1 VSLCSDFWVSSKSC
15 AKSFERESLGVYES
29 KSWGECAWKFTPTK
43 TFCDFRRPHLILS
56 ARDGGESA
64 CFHRDVEESWIARR
78 LPSTIPPLLSMQS
91 LRAASSRFVCNACQ
105 KSAAQSLK
113 APLNGLPQRGSLKT
127 RSAARKLSR
136 CAFSSSSLR
145 AKNRDDP
152 VAEDPEFAFLEEGA
166 KDSSSVKDARQPSSI
181 HATETA
187 ASSVPLSTEE
197 SPEAQEDVDDMDELE
212 DLEGLEELE
221 TAEAATPARDASIP
235 WYLRQQS
242 SMPASTQKP
251 ADIPDLPANPPPLL
265 ATILEYVS
273 MTAGLDDL
281 LLLDLRHLDPPPALG
296 PKLIMII
303 ATARSE
309 KHLHVAADRFSR
321 WLRRDHGL
329 KANAAGLLGRNEL
342 KIKLRRKA
350 KRMRM
355 LANVGGAIPEGNIDD
370 GIRTGWICCTLS
382 KIEAH
387 PDDMHMPGDN
397 VQEFVGFRD
406 VKPGVNVVVQMFT
419 EEKRAETDL
428 ETLWGGV
435 LRTHQRQDRA
445 ADDHLRELED
455 GGFEDIAE
463 AESNDHPSPRADS
476 MSLPED
482 DLNMPPTLPQPTRR
496 LKPTPGDP
504 FPDFDGARQ
513 LRRLHTVGLR

>member
-1 VSLCSDFWVSSKSC
+1 MSRKVG
-15 AKSFERESLGVYES
+15 ANALGNSPPPKRSV
-29 KSWGECAWKFTPTK
+29 
-43 TFCDFRRPHLILS
+43 TFAARILS
-56 ARDGGESA
+56 YRHVMAASRRIFTEASKN
-64 CFHRDVEESWIARR
+64 VELSLLR
-78 LPSTIPPLLSMQS
+78 SDIPPQFSMQS
-91 LRAASSRFVCNACQ
+91 FRAASSRFVCNACQ
-105 KSAAQSLK
+105 KSAAQSSK
-113 APLNGLPQRGSLKT
+113 APLNGLAQRGSP
-127 RSAARKLSR
+127 RARNALRKPSR
-136 CAFSSSSLR
+136 CAFSTSSLR
-145 AKNRDDP
+145 ARDRDDP
-152 VAEDPEFAFLEEGA
+152 VAEDPEFAFLDEGT
-166 KDSSSVKDARQPSSI
+166 KDPPSVNDRLPTTI
-181 HATETA
+181 HTTETA
-187 ASSVPLSTEE
+187 GSSAPVTTEE
-197 SPEAQEDVDDMDELE
+197 LLEAIEDIEDIEDIEELDELE
-212 DLEGLEELE
+212 AAE
-221 TAEAATPARDASIP
+221 TATPARDASIP

-265 ATILEYVS
+265 STILEYVS

-355 LANVGGAIPEGNIDD
+355 LANVGGAVPEGNIDD

-435 LRTHQRQDRA
+435 LRTHQRQDKA

-455 GGFEDIAE
+455 GDFADIVE
-463 AESNDHPSPRADS
+463 AEFDDDLSPRADS
-476 MSLPED
+476 KKAMPED
-482 DLNMPPTLPQPTRR
+482 DLEVPPTLPRPTRR
-496 LKPTPGDP
+496 SRPTPGDP
-504 FPDFDGARQ
+504 FPDFDSARQ